1 MLPFPYAAANKFVGK
16 QSRNF
21 RMAGSAA
28 TDDSAASTAG
38 MRDDERSLSSE
49 SLSEWR
55 SCDRADSDSPST
67 SPPFWDTDSDDDDP
81 GA

>member
-1 MLPFPYAAANKFVGK
+1 
-16 QSRNF
+16 
-21 RMAGSAA
+21 MAGSAV

-38 MRDDERSLSSE
+38 MRDDEHSLSGE

-55 SCDRADSDSPST
+55 SCERADSDSPST
-67 SPPFWDTDSDDDDP
+67 SPPFWDTDDEDDDP